1 MIKILVA
8 EDDRALNDLVCSML
22 RGNGMEAV
30 AAFDGKQALDLFESE
45 SFDMVISDIMMPH
58 TDGGEYTPCGQT
70 HPYFIYDGVGR

>member
-30 AAFDGKQALDLFESE
+30 ALTGSRRSICLKASLSIWLSATS
-45 SFDMVISDIMMPH
+45 
-58 TDGGEYTPCGQT
+58 
-70 HPYFIYDGVGR
+70 